1 MARVRPAP
9 STPVQVALLAVPE
22 TTPASIH
29 GLFELFSAVGTA
41 WEQATGEKHEVRRM
55 QPRIVA
61 ARAGSF
67 DTPVGLPLV
76 AQTALANVPAA
87 DVVVVTDLAL
97 GDVRDLRMRWIDERR
112 WLAAQHAREA
122 LICSVC
128 TGAVLLAETGLLDSL
143 DATTHWSV
151 TDLFRD
157 RYPKVRLRCD
167 LVVCDAGSHA
177 RVVTGGGAAS
187 WEDLVL
193 YLIARYAGPDE
204 AVRIARLFLLGD
216 RGEGQLPYAMSLM
229 RRAHA
234 DALVRR
240 CEDWV
245 AGHLREPNPVAR
257 MVEVSGLPER
267 TFKRRFKQATGHAPV
282 AYVQACRIEQARQLL
297 QEGAAPVEDIAW
309 QVGYEDAA
317 FFRRLFRRLTGVAP
331 ARYRQRMQSVVQ
343 GGATA

>member
-1 MARVRPAP
+1 MPRARPVA
-9 STPVQVALLAVPE
+9 SAPVQVALLAVPE

-41 WEQATGEKHEVRRM
+41 WEVATGQKHVVRLM

-61 ARAGSF
+61 ARAGTF
-67 DTPVGLPLV
+67 DSPVGLPLV
-76 AQTALANVPAA
+76 AQAALADVPAA

-97 GDVRDLRMRWIDERR
+97 GDVRDLRARWIEERR
-112 WLAAQHAREA
+112 WLAAQHARGA
-122 LICSVC
+122 LVCSVC
-128 TGAVLLAETGLLDSL
+128 TGAVLLAEAGLLNTRE
-143 DATTHWSV
+143 ATTHWSI

-157 RYPKVRLRCD
+157 AYPTVRLRCD
-167 LVVCDAGSHA
+167 LVVCDAGPQA

-187 WEDLVL
+187 WEDLAL
-193 YLIARYAGPDE
+193 HLIARYAGPDE
-204 AVRIARLFLLGD
+204 AVRMARLFLLGD

-229 RRAHA
+229 RRAHG

-245 AGHLREPNPVAR
+245 AQHLREPNPVAR
-257 MVEVSGLPER
+257 MVALSGLPER

-282 AYVQACRIEQARQLL
+282 AYVQACRIEQARLL
-297 QEGAAPVEDIAW
+297 LEQGADPVDDIAW
-309 QVGYEDAA
+309 QVGYEDVA

-343 GGATA
+343 GGLTD